1 MNKMSDAQRRKI
13 FKLAGEKGL
22 DSEML
27 HGFIKNL
34 TGKDSMKRLSITEAI
49 KVIDGLEGKK
59 QTAAGMI
66 TAKQWKFI
74 EGLAKEIGWV
84 DDTGGAD
91 EKRLGGWLYSKYG
104 VSALNWLTAKK
115 ASDVIEGLKAMKQRL
130 ESRKVEAI

>member
-34 TGKDSMKRLSITEAI
+34 TGKDSMTQLSIAEAV

-66 TAKQWKFI
+66 TAKQRKFI
-74 EGLAKEIGWV
+74 EGLAKDIGWV
-84 DDTGGAD
+84 NDTGGVD
-91 EKRLGGWLYSKYG
+91 EKRLGGWLYSKYD
-104 VSALNWLTAKK
+104 VSALNWLTSKK
-115 ASDVIEGLKAMKQRL
+115 ASNAIEGLKAMKQRL
-130 ESRKVEAI
+130 ENRKDEAI